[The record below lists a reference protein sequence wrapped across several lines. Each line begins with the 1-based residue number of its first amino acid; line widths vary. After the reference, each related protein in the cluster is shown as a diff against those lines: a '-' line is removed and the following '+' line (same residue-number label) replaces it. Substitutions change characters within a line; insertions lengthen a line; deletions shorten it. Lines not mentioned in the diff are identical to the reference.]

1 MRVKKRIFSGAVC
14 EQEVY
19 TVSDRTANV
28 AKSQYKPVLRTDEE
42 RERHNLM
49 IARRKHARVFNE
61 NFSPT
66 SLYSTLTFDNDH
78 EVHDWGEA
86 RRLRT
91 LYKRRLQYACPD
103 AKINLYMGRG
113 RNTKRIHFHMVSDG
127 VPEEVIKA
135 QWIYGDIVQIEHLR
149 KHNYYNGIDH
159 GCDYTGLANYLFD
172 HWTPEQ
178 GTKHRYL
185 STRNMRQP
193 ESEDAKVALRSYS
206 PDSPPIAPKGYRLV
220 ECIQNRFG
228 YMCFKYIKEPEDE
241 PPNRPRKRKNC

>member
-1 MRVKKRIFSGAVC
+1 MFSA
-14 EQEVY
+14 
-19 TVSDRTANV
+19 
-28 AKSQYKPVLRTDEE
+28 L
-42 RERHNLM
+42 L
-49 IARRKHARVFNE
+49 
-61 NFSPT
+61 
-66 SLYSTLTFDNDH
+66 
-78 EVHDWGEA
+78 
-86 RRLRT
+86 
-91 LYKRRLQYACPD
+91 
-103 AKINLYMGRG
+103 
-113 RNTKRIHFHMVSDG
+113 
-127 VPEEVIKA
+127 
-135 QWIYGDIVQIEHLR
+135 VQIEHLR